1 MILIDNIILYIILV
15 YVIDEK
21 KLILF
26 IIFWKLNVD
35 SLVGKM

>member
-1 MILIDNIILYIILV
+1 MFIILV
-15 YVIDEK
+15 YMYVIDEK

>member
-1 MILIDNIILYIILV
+1 MYIILV
-15 YVIDEK
+15 YMYVIDEK